1 MSAVRG
7 FFSGVFCFLLFDV
20 LALLGIVITLNLTVL
35 NPDFV
40 TSELDKLDVYSVVIE
55 QAKAQLPG
63 QEFIDAETVD
73 EIVTELKPWFEEQ
86 ADTVIRDVYAYL
98 KGEQELNVV
107 ISLEPVRAAVKEKVR
122 EAVLESLPPELQGA
136 SQSQIDAYMSQ
147 VYAGIDNVI
156 PATFQ
161 LNETSAGQQITAQL
175 EQVKQI
181 IGYIDT
187 AYKALIALAVLLVL
201 LIALAHWWQPKPI
214 TRSIGITFILVGVA
228 GILGSLLD
236 VLIIQALS
244 RLAGESSL
252 LLGLQAKLPQLAADL
267 TAPIRMYGIG
277 FLSAGVVL
285 VVISVLF
292 RSPETSS
299 DVRSGV
305 AY

>member
-7 FFSGVFCFLLFDV
+7 FFSGVFCFLLFDALV
-20 LALLGIVITLNLTVL
+20 LLGLVTSLNLTVL

-55 QAKAQLPG
+55 QAKAQLPS

-73 EIVTELKPWFEEQ
+73 ELVTELKPWFKEQ

-98 KGEQELNVV
+98 KGEEELNLV

-122 EAVLESLPPELQGA
+122 ESMLESLPPELQGA
-136 SQSQIDAYMSQ
+136 SQSQIDEYMSQ
-147 VYAGIDNVI
+147 IYTGIDNFI

-175 EQVKQI
+175 QQIKQI
-181 IGYIDT
+181 IGYINT

-201 LIALAHWWQPKPI
+201 LIALVYWWQPKPI

-228 GILGSLLD
+228 CILGSLLD

-267 TAPIRMYGIG
+267 TAPVRMYGIG

-292 RSPETSS
+292 RSPKA
-299 DVRSGV
+299 GLG
-305 AY
+305 

>member
-7 FFSGVFCFLLFDV
+7 FFSGVFGFLLFDV
-20 LALLGIVITLNLTVL
+20 LALLGIVITLNMTVL

-40 TSELDKLDVYSVVIE
+40 TSELDKLDVYSVIIE

-107 ISLEPVRAAVKEKVR
+107 ISLEPVRTAVKENAR
-122 EAVLESLPPELQGA
+122 EVVLGSLPPELQGA

-147 VYAGIDNVI
+147 VYEGIDNVI

-175 EQVKQI
+175 QQIKQI

-201 LIALAHWWQPKPI
+201 LIALVHWWQPKPI

-228 GILGSLLD
+228 CILGPLLD
-236 VLIIQALS
+236 YLIVQVLGQFIGTSGMIS
-244 RLAGESSL
+244 
-252 LLGLQAKLPQLAADL
+252 GLQAKLPQLVADL
-267 TAPIRMYGIG
+267 TAPVRMYGIG
-277 FLSAGVVL
+277 FLVSGVAL
-285 VVISVLF
+285 IVISVLF
-292 RSPETSS
+292 RSPQVSPGISQT
-299 DVRSGV
+299 
-305 AY
+305 